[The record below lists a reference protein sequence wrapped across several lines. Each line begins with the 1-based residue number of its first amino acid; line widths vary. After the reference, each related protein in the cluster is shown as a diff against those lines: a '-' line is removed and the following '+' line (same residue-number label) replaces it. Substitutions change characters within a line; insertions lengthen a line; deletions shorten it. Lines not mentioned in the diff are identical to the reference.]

1 MVFQPKG
8 IQYVTISLVDG
19 EEEYASLLA
28 YRFQRLTCGRWFK
41 SVAGFRLE
49 GFDRASSFTGHTILQ
64 R

>member
-19 EEEYASLLA
+19 EEEFVFLLT
-28 YRFQRLTCGRWFK
+28 YRFPRFTYGRWFK

-49 GFDRASSFTGHTILQ
+49 GFDRASSFTGHAILQ